1 MSAGDPVSAG
11 SVREAET
18 VTESVAESVIDAVPG
33 AHMRREIAQQ
43 PACYERLL
51 ADRSQV
57 RAVAQALADRDVRFV
72 LIAARGSSDHAALYA
87 KYLVETTLALP
98 CGLVSMS
105 SLTGYGDAA
114 REPAMAGVLWLAIS
128 QSGGSPDL
136 LEAARV
142 ARAAGAVTVAVTNA
156 ADSPVARAAE
166 LHFDID
172 AAQERSVAATK
183 TYTALHR

>member
-105 SLTGYGDAA
+105 KCSSAA
-114 REPAMAGVLWLAIS
+114 RATGESAAFVTATVTAP
-128 QSGGSPDL
+128 
-136 LEAARV
+136 AAR
-142 ARAAGAVTVAVTNA
+142 ATRAASSRSGEPPDWLIASHNTPAIA
-156 ADSPVARAAE
+156 GSRAA
-166 LHFDID
+166 
-172 AAQERSVAATK
+172 SP
-183 TYTALHR
+183 

>member
-72 LIAARGSSDHAALYA
+72 LI
-87 KYLVETTLALP
+87 
-98 CGLVSMS
+98 
-105 SLTGYGDAA
+105 AA